1 MTSGM
6 RRLAQMVYNMNTV
19 KRVHRVRVTS
29 GVITEGESAGTNNTF
44 SLLTCD
50 DDPNYD
56 NTTDGTNVAECEP
69 GARIIAVQL
78 VMTTVIP
85 DGRLL
90 EWMIGKD
97 PDGVVTSTN
106 FLVSSLY
113 TADVTANGLVLR
125 KNVWT
130 VGHKRGTSQRTE
142 NTMSINIP
150 GKVLARAGR
159 MEDGDVIRLAF
170 MDDGGGTGNGSWYL
184 RGRIITRGP

>member
-6 RRLAQMVYNMNTV
+6 RKLAQMVYNMNTV
-19 KRVHRVRVTS
+19 KRVHRVRMLSQV
-29 GVITEGESAGTNNTF
+29 VTEGESGGTNNAF

-69 GARIIAVQL
+69 GCRIIAVQL
-78 VMTTVIP
+78 VMTISAP
-85 DGRLL
+85 DGRLI
-90 EWMIGKD
+90 EYMIGKD
-97 PDGVVTSTN
+97 PDGAITSTSYTIAN
-106 FLVSSLY
+106 LY
-113 TADVTANGLVLR
+113 TADVTGTNLMLR

-130 VGHKRGTSQRTE
+130 VGHMRTTSARLDSTK
-142 NTMSINIP
+142 SLNIP

-159 MEDGDVIRLAF
+159 MEDGDVIRLSFA
-170 MDDGGGTGNGSWYL
+170 DDGGGTGNGSWYL